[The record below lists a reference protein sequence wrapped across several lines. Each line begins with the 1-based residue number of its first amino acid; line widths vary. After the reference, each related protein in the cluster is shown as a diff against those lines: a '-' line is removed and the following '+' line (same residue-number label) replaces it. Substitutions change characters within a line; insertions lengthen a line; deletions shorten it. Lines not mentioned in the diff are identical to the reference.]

1 LEEEMTL
8 ADITID
14 DFIERV
20 AAAVVKKIN
29 LSQAPSPADLVD
41 SLTPKELDA
50 YWKSRREEQKKR
62 RKQ

>member
-1 LEEEMTL
+1 MTL
-8 ADITID
+8 DADD
-14 DFIERV
+14 IE
-20 AAAVVKKIN
+20 AIATAVVRKIN

-50 YWKSRREEQKKR
+50 YWKNRREEQKKR